1 MSKLCPFQYI
11 SSKSSLSI
19 SATLLVSFFFF
30 INKIWIY
37 RGWVDDFTREGP
49 ESLSQSQLLSWS
61 LFFFSFNFMF
71 LIKFGF
77 IWIALKILEERG
89 PRYKVK
95 WAHEEEKTQILVRD
109 SGEEEKRRWGRW
121 DRFHV
126 VERACYY
133 KIFNLL

>member
-1 MSKLCPFQYI
+1 MD
-11 SSKSSLSI
+11 
-19 SATLLVSFFFF
+19 
-30 INKIWIY
+30 
-37 RGWVDDFTREGP
+37 WVDDFGRE
-49 ESLSQSQLLSWS
+49 
-61 LFFFSFNFMF
+61 
-71 LIKFGF
+71 
-77 IWIALKILEERG
+77 G

-126 VERACYY
+126 VELACYY